1 MIKNRENQSLTLGNF
16 EGPLDLLLH
25 LIRKKQL
32 DILEIS
38 LVEVADQYVDFV
50 NSQEIIDLDETSD
63 YLLLASQLIDIK
75 TKSLLKTDVFIDK
88 DPFEEEKENLLERL
102 IQYEKYKILSDGL
115 KNVYENASRFEKLDD
130 DFITYVE
137 TESERVTKLVSKG
150 SKDLERAMRNIM
162 LSLENKES
170 KQTTLR
176 VKRKSAEQIKS
187 EIIEVINEGDTTF
200 LSVLQEY
207 SYYYVALA
215 LLVILEMSKNEEI
228 FIIQKEDYSDIE
240 IRRING
246 K

>member
-1 MIKNRENQSLTLGNF
+1 MIKKRDNQTLTIDNF

-32 DILEIS
+32 DILEVS
-38 LVEVADQYVDFV
+38 LVQVADNYVEFV
-50 NSQEIIDLDETSD
+50 NSQDIIDLDETSD

-75 TKSLLKTDVFIDK
+75 TKSLLKTDVFIEK
-88 DPFEEEKENLLERL
+88 DIFEEEKENLLERL
-102 IQYEKYKILSDGL
+102 VNYEKYKILSEGL
-115 KNVYENASRFEKLDD
+115 NEVYENASRFEKLDD
-130 DFITYVE
+130 DFISYVE
-137 TESERVTKLVSKG
+137 TESERITRLVSKG
-150 SKDLERAMRNIM
+150 SKDLEKAMKNIM
-162 LSLENKES
+162 LSLENKDN

-176 VKRKSAEQIKS
+176 VKRKSADQIKS
-187 EIIEVINEGDTTF
+187 ELMEEINSGDTTF

-215 LLVILEMSKNEEI
+215 LLVILEMSKNGEI

-240 IRRING
+240 IRRIHG

>member
-1 MIKNRENQSLTLGNF
+1 MIKNRENQKLTIDNF

-25 LIRKKQL
+25 LIRKRQL

-38 LVEVADQYVDFV
+38 LVQVADQYVDFV
-50 NSQEIIDLDETSD
+50 NSQEVIDLDETSD

-75 TKSLLKTDVFIDK
+75 TKSLLKTDVFIEK
-88 DPFEEEKENLLERL
+88 DIFEEEKENLLERL
-102 IQYEKYKILSDGL
+102 IQYEKYKILSEGL
-115 KNVYENASRFEKLDD
+115 NEVYENASRFEKLDD
-130 DFITYVE
+130 DFISYVE

-150 SKDLERAMRNIM
+150 AKDLEKAMRNIM
-162 LSLENKES
+162 LSLENKDG

-187 EIIEVINEGDTTF
+187 EMIEEINAGDTTF

-207 SYYYVALA
+207 NYYYVALA
-215 LLVILEMSKNEEI
+215 LLVILEMSKNGEI
-228 FIIQKEDYSDIE
+228 FIVQKEDYSDIE

>member
-1 MIKNRENQSLTLGNF
+1 MIKNRDNQKLSIDNF

-25 LIRKKQL
+25 LIRKKEL
-32 DILEIS
+32 DILEVS
-38 LVEVADQYVDFV
+38 LVQVADQYVEFV
-50 NSQEIIDLDETSD
+50 NSQEVIDLDETSD

-75 TKSLLKTDVFIDK
+75 TKSLLKTDVFIERDS
-88 DPFEEEKENLLERL
+88 FEEEKENLLERL
-102 IQYEKYKILSDGL
+102 IQYEKYKILSEGL
-115 KNVYENASRFEKLDD
+115 NEVYESASRFEKLDD
-130 DFITYVE
+130 DFISYIE

-150 SKDLERAMRNIM
+150 AKDLEKAMRNIM
-162 LSLENKES
+162 LSLENKDT

-176 VKRKSAEQIKS
+176 VKRKSAEQIKG
-187 EIIEVINEGDTTF
+187 EILEEIEAGDTTF

-207 SYYYVALA
+207 NFYYVALA
-215 LLVILEMSKNEEI
+215 LLVILEMSKNGEI

>member
-1 MIKNRENQSLTLGNF
+1 MIKTRDNQTLTLDNF

-38 LVEVADQYVDFV
+38 LVQVADQYVEFV
-50 NSQEIIDLDETSD
+50 NSQAVIDLDQTSD

-75 TKSLLKTDVFIDK
+75 TKSLLKTDVFIERDV
-88 DPFEEEKENLLERL
+88 FEEEKENLLERL
-102 IQYEKYKILSDGL
+102 VNYEKYKLLSEGL
-115 KNVYENASRFEKLDD
+115 NEVYENASRFEKLED
-130 DFITYVE
+130 DFISYIE

-150 SKDLERAMRNIM
+150 SKDLEKAMRNIM
-162 LSLENKES
+162 LYLENKDN

-187 EIIEVINEGDTTF
+187 ELIEEINSGDTTF

-215 LLVILEMSKNEEI
+215 LLVILEMSKNGEI

-240 IRRING
+240 IRRIHG

>member
-1 MIKNRENQSLTLGNF
+1 MIKNRENQKLTLENF

-38 LVEVADQYVDFV
+38 LVQVADQYVDFV
-50 NSQEIIDLDETSD
+50 NSQAVIDLDETSD

-75 TKSLLKTDVFIDK
+75 TKSLLKTDVFIEK
-88 DPFEEEKENLLERL
+88 DVFEEEKENLLERL
-102 IQYEKYKILSDGL
+102 IQYEKYKILSEGL
-115 KNVYENASRFEKLDD
+115 KDVYENASRFEKLDD
-130 DFITYVE
+130 DFISYVE

-150 SKDLERAMRNIM
+150 AKDLEKAMRNIM
-162 LSLENKES
+162 LSLENKDG

-187 EIIEVINEGDTTF
+187 EIISEIENGDTTF
-200 LSVLQEY
+200 LSVLQETN
-207 SYYYVALA
+207 YYYVALA
-215 LLVILEMSKNEEI
+215 LLVILEMSKNGEI
-228 FIIQKEDYSDIE
+228 FIVQKEDYSDIE